1 MRVCMK
7 IEDIMNEAEK
17 YLQIDETNL
26 AKESL
31 ETPKIYGKLLR
42 IRTNESLLLQKYKF
56 QIKKLYQDKRDYY
69 LGRADPEVYKTK
81 PFDLKILKSEV
92 DSYIE
97 ADDEINDLNLKIEV
111 QSEKVEYLDNV
122 LKQIANRGFLI
133 KNAIDFQ
140 RLMNGGY

>member
-1 MRVCMK
+1 MK
-7 IEDIMNEAEK
+7 IEDIMDETEK
-17 YLQIDETNL
+17 YFQIDETNL
-26 AKESL
+26 AKESI
-31 ETPKIYGKLLR
+31 ETPKIYGRLLR
-42 IRTNESLLLQKYKF
+42 IRTNESMLLQRYRY
-56 QIKKLYQDKRDYY
+56 QLKKLYQEKRDYY
-69 LGRADPEVYKTK
+69 LGRSDPEVYKAK

-97 ADDEINDLNLKIEV
+97 ADEEISDLRLKLEIQE
-111 QSEKVEYLDNV
+111 EKINYLDNA